1 MHFILF
7 GFLFWVHHPQKQPKT
22 NTLKIY
28 CFDAIPHIP
37 YPSPTSA
44 GWGWLFASRD
54 PLRMSTI
61 SSLAARAWK
70 RGRLKPS
77 THWKR
82 RNALCNSYAKR
93 VFFITMKI
101 SLKMMRSF
109 FSQKW
114 LLTFCLNIMFPSC
127 FKTRVPSAIRHVPT
141 KDPSINHK
149 AKSIPT
155 HA

>member
-1 MHFILF
+1 MALRIERSIENVNNFKS
-7 GFLFWVHHPQKQPKT
+7 GRQG
-22 NTLKIY
+22 LKAREIE
-28 CFDAIPHIP
+28 AK
-37 YPSPTSA
+37 YP
-44 GWGWLFASRD
+44 LE
-54 PLRMSTI
+54 
-61 SSLAARAWK
+61 K
-70 RGRLKPS
+70 
-77 THWKR
+77 
-82 RNALCNSYAKR
+82 AKR
-93 VFFITMKI
+93 LMQLLRQKGLFYYDEDFPEDDEE
-101 SLKMMRSF
+101 F